1 MSDLLICSITSIE
14 LLVCYIFIYNF
25 SNCANS
31 SSKYCWARADM
42 SEKAGYESSAWA
54 GSDLIAPNGVCLASI
69 RS

>member
-1 MSDLLICSITSIE
+1 MNDLFMIS
-14 LLVCYIFIYNF
+14 LVTNFIYYHTFIYNF

-42 SEKAGYESSAWA
+42 SERAGYESSAWA